1 MDSLIHPPQKKK
13 SSAQQR
19 HFYTSPE
26 IRGGFSEKIMVLT
39 PVTGDFLTLRFLSTM
54 PEADYEIARITV
66 TKTHIRKIIDVL
78 CKSAAYYPEKPKGD
92 K

>member
-1 MDSLIHPPQKKK
+1 
-13 SSAQQR
+13 
-19 HFYTSPE
+19 
-26 IRGGFSEKIMVLT
+26 
-39 PVTGDFLTLRFLSTM
+39 M